1 MRTILSGPCLLELD
15 NRECLKVDCAGRFG
29 KEVVFNYTL
38 HVFFFSLLE
47 AKYVFIKNI
56 FDATK

>member
-1 MRTILSGPCLLELD
+1 MRTILSGLCLLELD
-15 NRECLKVDCAGRFG
+15 NRERLKVDCTGRFG
-29 KEVVFNYTL
+29 NEVVFNYAL
-38 HVFFFSLLE
+38 HFFFFPVLE